1 MTAPPRTIS
10 VLDHGFVSYV
20 DHMGDD
26 SAFVE
31 AARMSTQKGFLGWGT
46 DEAPGDERLLSY
58 LYRNDHATPFEFGQ
72 LVIEAQAPIFVVRQ
86 WHRHRVPFSY
96 NEASGRYGPLPD
108 LDYLPS
114 VERLMQAGGAN
125 KQASAAKGAPAL
137 TREAAER
144 HRARLARA
152 YVDSET
158 LYQEALA
165 AGVPMELARVHLPL
179 ARYTRHRVSANV
191 RGWLAFLA
199 LRQDEHAQWEIR
211 QYADAVAAI
220 VADLWP
226 RTFALYEEHTRHAV
240 KLSRGERKTLASY
253 RAATRSPMVASVSL
267 PAALDRKIA
276 GDL

>member
-1 MTAPPRTIS
+1 MTDHDPAIFSP
-10 VLDHGFVSYV
+10 VLDHGYVRYV

-114 VERLMQAGGAN
+114 VERLMAAGGAN
-125 KQASAAKGAPAL
+125 KQAGAAKGAGPL
-137 TREAAER
+137 TRECAEGFRGAIAASY
-144 HRARLARA
+144 LAA
-152 YVDSET
+152 ET
-158 LYQEALA
+158 LYQTALD
-165 AGVPMELARVHLPL
+165 AGVSMELARVHLPL

-199 LRQDEHAQWEIR
+199 LRQAEDAQWETR
-211 QYADAVAAI
+211 QYADAVARI

-240 KLSRGERKTLASY
+240 KLSRGERQEIAVAWATRGGTFDRLPATLAQKVWK
-253 RAATRSPMVASVSL
+253 P
-267 PAALDRKIA
+267 
-276 GDL
+276 